1 MPLATLSD
9 PELRRH
15 EQRLT
20 MVPADTFG
28 FGAAEAST
36 FEVFTKTPT
45 HLVVPRFYGLDAFGP
60 AERERTC
67 KGEPL
72 AVSASVFAGE
82 LTDEQRRVV
91 GAVERRFGGEHAEHG
106 EHGEGAVE
114 PPFPRGGML
123 VLPCGFGKTVIALHV
138 ATRLVGRRC
147 LVLVHKQGLLEQW
160 CERAAQFAPGATIG
174 VMRQDRLDAD
184 ADILVAM
191 IQTVARRD
199 CAAQL
204 RDRGLVI
211 VDECHHLGAPV
222 FGSAMAKLSCAWTLG
237 LSATP
242 DRKDGLT
249 SLLFMTMGSIVCR
262 IERPKETAHVTSL
275 VFDEKATHHEVLSAS
290 GRPVYVAMVNRLA
303 VDARR
308 NAAIASHVA
317 RLQRAGRNVLVLSER
332 IAQLQALAALLT
344 AEGVAA
350 DSLGFYVGASTPAER
365 EASSTRSVLLST
377 YHMAREG
384 LDLKHLTA
392 LCLASPTS
400 DLTQAVGRVQRSSGR
415 ERTGPPPLILD
426 PCDTYS
432 LFEHQARRRRK
443 FFKAAGF
450 TIQRWMASTQATTDN
465 DGAGCELFE

>member
-1 MPLATLSD
+1 MPLQTLSD

-20 MVPADTFG
+20 MVPADSFG
-28 FGAAEAST
+28 FGGAEASA
-36 FEVFTKTPT
+36 FEVFTKTST
-45 HLVVPRFYGLDAFGP
+45 HLVVPRFYGIDAFGP

-67 KGEPL
+67 KGVRL
-72 AVSASVFAGE
+72 SAEASAFRGE
-82 LTDEQRRVV
+82 LTEEQCRVV
-91 GAVERRFGGEHAEHG
+91 GAVEQRFGGENHALD
-106 EHGEGAVE
+106 A
-114 PPFPRGGML
+114 PFPRGGML

-138 ATRLVGRRC
+138 ATRTVGRRC
-147 LVLVHKQGLLEQW
+147 IVLVHKQGLLEQW
-160 CERAAQFAPGATIG
+160 CTRAEQFAPGATVG

-242 DRKDGLT
+242 ERKDGLT
-249 SLLFMTMGSIVCR
+249 SLLFMTMGSIMCR

-275 VFDEKATHHEVLSAS
+275 IFDEKATHHEVLSSS

-308 NAAIASHVA
+308 NSAIALHVA

-332 IAQLQALAALLT
+332 IAQLKALAVLLT
-344 AEGVAA
+344 QTEGVAEERV
-350 DSLGFYVGASTPAER
+350 GFYVGASTPAER
-365 EASSTRSVLLST
+365 EESARRSVLLST

-432 LFEHQARRRRK
+432 LFEHQARKRRR

-450 TIQRWMASTQATTDN
+450 TIQRWIASTGATTDN
-465 DGAGCELFE
+465 DGARCDLFE